1 MVSPWGCAMTSWKRE
16 RDRLVEQTLA
26 FMQSVAGKRGPH
38 SLSAPPASATSQ
50 VGSAPGST
58 SRLFSPPAPGRPSLK
73 SERDEIMQRV
83 AAFRAHQGKLIRER
97 EAYYLEVQAKIRTVM
112 SGDSHAG
119 RT

>member
-1 MVSPWGCAMTSWKRE
+1 
-16 RDRLVEQTLA
+16 
-26 FMQSVAGKRGPH
+26 
-38 SLSAPPASATSQ
+38 
-50 VGSAPGST
+50 
-58 SRLFSPPAPGRPSLK
+58 LK
-73 SERDEIMQRV
+73 SERDEIMHRV